1 MGGQSPGDPGPNV
14 LADAGKQRIPGR
26 SRPTA
31 TPGGSVDPDST
42 RQAEPACP
50 WASQVA
56 QTVKNTP
63 AMRETWD

>member
-1 MGGQSPGDPGPNV
+1 MGGQSPGDPGPSV
-14 LADAGKQRIPGR
+14 LGDAGNQRILGR

-31 TPGGSVDPDST
+31 IPGGRVDPDST
-42 RQAEPACP
+42 SQAESACP

-56 QTVKNTP
+56 QMVKNMP